1 MLEQQIRLDAVLSN
15 GKLIVRKLTSN
26 RANGIIDAVVQRPV
40 ADVPRVLSQLFPLCG
55 MAHAAAGLE
64 AIEAA
69 LQIAVS
75 PLQRKFRELM
85 LLAERGAALSWR
97 IMMDWLPLLGGP
109 PNTRGCADIRRAVI
123 AVSAAAKCD
132 RWARLGGVRLELNRG
147 DLARAASELAH
158 MLLGLFPE
166 AADPALTWPKLK
178 RALQSGASAPARLI
192 NTARVGTLAD
202 YGHHDRPLLPSV
214 GAEWFSMHLESNS
227 AFGRAPTFDGM
238 PAEVGPLAAQRH
250 PLIAD
255 AAADWGPTL
264 ATRLLAAALDAP
276 ATARRLA
283 SAIEGVGND
292 DPAEFDLTRAGR
304 GAGLVE
310 TARGPLAYS
319 VDTAGGRALRLR
331 SVAPTEWNFHPDGPF
346 VAALRCAPKTS
357 DPIFAARLLAASFDP
372 CVPVRIEL
380 TDGDRTPMHA
390 EVAHHA

>member
-15 GKLIVRKLTSN
+15 GKLIVRKLASN
-26 RANGIIDAVVQRPV
+26 RANGIIDAVTRLSV
-40 ADVPRVLSQLFPLCG
+40 ADVPQVLSRLFPLCG

-85 LLAERGAALSWR
+85 LLAEHGAALSWR
-97 IMMDWLPLLGGP
+97 IMMDWPPLLGGP

-123 AVSAAAKCD
+123 AVSAAAKCH
-132 RWARLGGVRLELNRG
+132 RWVRLGGVRLELNRG
-147 DLARAASELAH
+147 DLAGAASELAH

-178 RALQSGASAPARLI
+178 RALQSGASVPARLI
-192 NTARVGTLAD
+192 NTARVRMLAD
-202 YGHHDRPLLPSV
+202 YGRHDRPLLPSV
-214 GAEWFSMHLESNS
+214 GAEWFSMHLESNA

-255 AAADWGPTL
+255 AVADWGQTL

-276 ATARRLA
+276 AVARCVTNA
-283 SAIEGVGND
+283 VEGIGDD
-292 DPAEFDLTRAGR
+292 DPVEFDLTRTGR
-304 GAGLVE
+304 GSGVVE

-319 VDTAGGRALRLR
+319 IDTASGRASRLR
-331 SVAPTEWNFHPDGPF
+331 SAAPTEWNFHPDGPF
-346 VAALRCAPKTS
+346 VAALKCAPKTP

-372 CVPVRIEL
+372 CVPLRIEL
-380 TDGDRTPMHA
+380 TDGERTPMPA
-390 EVAHHA
+390 EVARHA